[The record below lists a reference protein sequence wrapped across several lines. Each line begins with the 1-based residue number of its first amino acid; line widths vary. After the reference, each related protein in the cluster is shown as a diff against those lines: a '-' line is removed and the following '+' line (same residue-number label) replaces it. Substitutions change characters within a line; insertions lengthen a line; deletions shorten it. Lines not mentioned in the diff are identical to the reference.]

1 MKTITASQPPS
12 VFTTESRNACAD
24 VLSQAING
32 EIAGMSNF
40 ARLTGTIDDI
50 HERMECIEHAN
61 CERHHAEGFM
71 QVAQKHNMPVVI
83 TLEGIYWKRVRDTF
97 AKWADKKDFI
107 ACLIMQEVILECFA
121 VSMYKDVGTALQS
134 TDIGRLFLHISEE
147 EEEHIE
153 HSIEIL
159 KAELEKDYEGFITKV
174 EEVHYDCMT
183 ILAEWSILRTC
194 EDHCGVCKG
203 ECVKDNLPSIGLNI
217 KSLRGNAMN
226 LYMKTLDRIGIPG
239 IKSLEW
245 VTNLPI

>member
-1 MKTITASQPPS
+1 METIIASQPQ
-12 VFTTESRNACAD
+12 VFSTEFRNVCTD
-24 VLSQAING
+24 ILSQAING

-40 ARLTGTIDDI
+40 AKLTGTIDDV

-61 CERHHAEGFM
+61 CERNHAEGFI
-71 QVAQKHNMPVVI
+71 QVAKKYNMPVFI
-83 TLEGIYWKRVRDTF
+83 TMGGTYWTRVREMF
-97 AKWADKKDFI
+97 ARWADKNDFI

-121 VSMYKDVGTALQS
+121 VSMYKDVGVALKS
-134 TDIGRLFLHISEE
+134 TEIGQLFLEISKE

-159 KAELEKDYEGFITKV
+159 KAELDKDGERFIAKV
-174 EEVHYDCMT
+174 EAVHYDCMT
-183 ILAEWSILRTC
+183 IMAEWSILRPC
-194 EDHCGVCKG
+194 EDHCRVCNG
-203 ECVKDNLPSIGLNI
+203 ECMKDNLPTIGLEI
-217 KSLRGNAMN
+217 RSLRGNAMN